1 MRSTIG
7 SSRFERS
14 HHCQNK
20 CCPLALKG
28 RAFRRAVRLCKPLA
42 LATEGTRFLTLVAKV
57 VERKLSR
64 SPGANVSWVDR
75 LDQETTPQQNAT
87 QAQPVLVKRDS
98 LDVLEDGQLLG
109 SKRDEDGER
118 GRNRIRAE
126 TYIQQDAEQRTAPL
140 AILVHVRQCE
150 RQVNGRWNP
159 AASTESTEGVRG
171 RECAA

>member
-1 MRSTIG
+1 
-7 SSRFERS
+7 
-14 HHCQNK
+14 
-20 CCPLALKG
+20 
-28 RAFRRAVRLCKPLA
+28 VRLGTPLA

-57 VERKLSR
+57 VERELSR

-118 GRNRIRAE
+118 GRNRTFNLLIKSHPCPRRPSFGNSHLTNDLQKSYAH
-126 TYIQQDAEQRTAPL
+126 RGS
-140 AILVHVRQCE
+140 LV
-150 RQVNGRWNP
+150 N
-159 AASTESTEGVRG
+159 A
-171 RECAA
+171 

>member
-28 RAFRRAVRLCKPLA
+28 RAFRRAVRLGKPLA
-42 LATEGTRFLTLVAKV
+42 LAIEGTRFLTLVAKV

-64 SPGANVSWVDR
+64 SPGANLSCVDR

-87 QAQPVLVKRDS
+87 
-98 LDVLEDGQLLG
+98 
-109 SKRDEDGER
+109 
-118 GRNRIRAE
+118 
-126 TYIQQDAEQRTAPL
+126 
-140 AILVHVRQCE
+140 
-150 RQVNGRWNP
+150 
-159 AASTESTEGVRG
+159 
-171 RECAA
+171 

>member
-1 MRSTIG
+1 MRLG
-7 SSRFERS
+7 
-14 HHCQNK
+14 
-20 CCPLALKG
+20 
-28 RAFRRAVRLCKPLA
+28 KPRA

-87 QAQPVLVKRDS
+87 QAQPVLAKRDS

-118 GRNRIRAE
+118 GRNR
-126 TYIQQDAEQRTAPL
+126 TYNLLIKSL
-140 AILVHVRQCE
+140 GL
-150 RQVNGRWNP
+150 
-159 AASTESTEGVRG
+159 
-171 RECAA
+171 